1 MKRWA
6 GLWLG
11 LFWGAAFFL
20 SGCGG
25 GSAGQVSTVRLLQ
38 ASPDAPPVSV
48 VVDGKTVASGLNY
61 GNASGYSSV
70 KPGSHHIQVVPASGG
85 SPIFDQ
91 SISFASSSTKTL
103 LFSGPAAG
111 IQLVTLTDGGTTS
124 VSGSGYVRVVNASS
138 TMGSVDVYLVAAGS
152 GIGGVSPVTA
162 GLGFDKDTGYQVI
175 VAGNYQVFMTTPG
188 TPNALLSTG
197 PISITA
203 AQNQTLVAL
212 DGSSGGFQYTLLT
225 DQ

>member
-1 MKRWA
+1 LRRWA

-11 LFWGAAFFL
+11 LFLGSAFLL
-20 SGCGG
+20 SGCGSS
-25 GSAGQVSTVRLLQ
+25 GSDVSAVRFLQ

-48 VVDGKTVASGLNY
+48 LVDGKTVAGGLNY
-61 GNASGYSSV
+61 GNASGYSPV
-70 KPGSHHIQVVPASGG
+70 QPGSHHIQVVPVNG
-85 SPIFDQ
+85 STPILDQ
-91 SISFASSSTKTL
+91 SFPFPVSENLTML
-103 LFSGPAAG
+103 LSGPAAS
-111 IQLVTLTDGGTTS
+111 IRMVTLTDGGTTS

-138 TMGSVDVYLVAAGS
+138 TMGPADVYIVTAGS

-162 GLGFDKDTGYQVI
+162 GLGFGQDTGYHVI

-197 PISITA
+197 SISLTA
-203 AQNQTLVAL
+203 AQNQTVVAL